1 MLSNAVETQEEQQKG
16 LEKLGFAE
24 KSKENF
30 VDSIMV
36 KNPQSAIAFIF
47 IGRGSHTPSKSGYK
61 TTLNL
66 KP

>member
-36 KNPQSAIAFIF
+36 KNP
-47 IGRGSHTPSKSGYK
+47 
-61 TTLNL
+61 
-66 KP
+66 